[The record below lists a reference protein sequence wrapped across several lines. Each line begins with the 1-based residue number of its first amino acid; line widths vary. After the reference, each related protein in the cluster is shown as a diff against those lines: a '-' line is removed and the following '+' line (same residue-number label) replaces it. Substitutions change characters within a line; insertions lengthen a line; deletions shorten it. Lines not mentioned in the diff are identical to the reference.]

1 MDMTRLRLGQAGAG
15 RFCATGAWIVV
26 LASVANG
33 TPKLWRW
40 RFNFAAGR
48 ASGVELLPA
57 VSPAKRRAAL
67 RKGRA
72 RANGPPSSA
81 HIETK

>member
-15 RFCATGAWIVV
+15 RLCATGARIVV

-40 RFNFAAGR
+40 RFNFAAGQR
-48 ASGVELLPA
+48 VGPV
-57 VSPAKRRAAL
+57 RRAAAGGFL
-67 RKGRA
+67 LQ
-72 RANGPPSSA
+72 SA
-81 HIETK
+81 APR

>member
-40 RFNFAAGR
+40 RFNFAAGPR
-48 ASGVELLPA
+48 VGL
-57 VSPAKRRAAL
+57 RRAAAGGF
-67 RKGRA
+67 RPQSGAPR
-72 RANGPPSSA
+72 
-81 HIETK
+81 